1 MGTPRRVMSWRSS
14 TVKPFRSKKRRA
26 SSLASVNSRW
36 MPCAYRG
43 LDRVVQPRGDAAAGR
58 LGRAEKAVDVPVG
71 LQVDER
77 DHMARFVRGHQYQTA
92 ITGTAV
98 FPLGVPA
105 SGNPGP
111 DLFRRVI
118 RQRHFA
124 DGTVEDIGHAGGVLP
139 LVGPD
144 GYLHHQDTIR
154 QPPGPVRRSGGTQS
168 DQAEPAEVRTARS
181 FDGASSTPGLESA
194 WPRRAARH
202 LDEQDV
208 LPTPDS
214 VPVTSRAGWAI
225 RSAQNVQL

>member
-1 MGTPRRVMSWRSS
+1 MSRRSS
-14 TVKPFRSKKRRA
+14 
-26 SSLASVNSRW
+26 
-36 MPCAYRG
+36 
-43 LDRVVQPRGDAAAGR
+43 AGH

-77 DHMARFVRGHQYQTA
+77 DHVARFVGGQQYQPA

-124 DGTVEDIGHAGGVLP
+124 DGTVEDIGHAGGIPP

-144 GYLHHQDTIR
+144 GYLHHPDTIR
-154 QPPGPVRRSGGTQS
+154 RPPDRDRKMAGG
-168 DQAEPAEVRTARS
+168 
-181 FDGASSTPGLESA
+181 SA
-194 WPRRAARH
+194 
-202 LDEQDV
+202 V
-208 LPTPDS
+208 
-214 VPVTSRAGWAI
+214 
-225 RSAQNVQL
+225 